1 MFSNNNKKNFNGKKQ
16 ILIVKNNKIVFTE
29 S

>member
-1 MFSNNNKKNFNGKKQ
+1 MFLNNNKKNFKGKKQ